1 MDPRNVSA
9 NPLGGF
15 CDAAPPSCRADA
27 GCGRAPGPRPPALSL
42 PVCSAAAA
50 PGLALRPGREAG
62 RGGRESAGMPRSA
75 GKGPRCLWRKA
86 GVRRLPTVHECS
98 RRAAIVPRA
107 RALARGDSSVT
118 GGGAGPAPGCSSRRS
133 GPTSASSRST
143 SPRLTRRAPPS
154 RATIGLLAQ
163 SRPPTMWSAWASS
176 PAPCRRAPYPT
187 LCPRRARAAQRRRRR
202 ILAAAPAR
210 QCPLP
215 RCAFLPP
222 SRPPMVA
229 AVLVL
234 GAAGMPCTL
243 PSSAKLRVM
252 TRQPSRGAARA
263 GAPAR
268 NSRPV
273 RDRGGCGA
281 QAGASVALGGRVWAN
296 RTLFSQA
303 YQPRHQSLLNGQTY
317 YVTVQATSRTAS
329 RLTANATSAGVKARP
344 RPAPP
349 SRGACWT
356 APARKAR
363 WPPAAAPRAP
373 PPAPP
378 RAGRP
383 ARAPL
388 TLGRRDHGGIHLIL
402 PHACRSWSA
411 RRT

>member
-1 MDPRNVSA
+1 
-9 NPLGGF
+9 
-15 CDAAPPSCRADA
+15 
-27 GCGRAPGPRPPALSL
+27 
-42 PVCSAAAA
+42 
-50 PGLALRPGREAG
+50 
-62 RGGRESAGMPRSA
+62 
-75 GKGPRCLWRKA
+75 
-86 GVRRLPTVHECS
+86 
-98 RRAAIVPRA
+98 
-107 RALARGDSSVT
+107 
-118 GGGAGPAPGCSSRRS
+118 
-133 GPTSASSRST
+133 
-143 SPRLTRRAPPS
+143 
-154 RATIGLLAQ
+154 
-163 SRPPTMWSAWASS
+163 
-176 PAPCRRAPYPT
+176 
-187 LCPRRARAAQRRRRR
+187 
-202 ILAAAPAR
+202 
-210 QCPLP
+210 
-215 RCAFLPP
+215 
-222 SRPPMVA
+222 MVA

-349 SRGACWT
+349 SRGARWT

-363 WPPAAAPRAP
+363 RPPAAAPRAP

-378 RAGRP
+378 GRSR
-383 ARAPL
+383 RAPC
-388 TLGRRDHGGIHLIL
+388 TRAA
-402 PHACRSWSA
+402 HARPP
-411 RRT
+411 